1 MMTVAVD
8 NNPDDESS
16 TYQRSF
22 TRSRTHS
29 EQVWRQ
35 SAPPLTEVSMPSR
48 KDSDDLMFEA
58 HNEGIKRRFYDTAEF
73 Q

>member
-8 NNPDDESS
+8 NNADNESS
-16 TYQRSF
+16 TYARSF
-22 TRSRTHS
+22 SRSRTHS

-35 SAPPLTEVSMPSR
+35 SVNPLTEISMPRR

-58 HNEGIKRRFYDTAEF
+58 HNEGIKRTFYDTAEF
-73 Q
+73 